1 MLLRNVNMLGNNEP
15 VNIKVCNGKIA
26 DVTPVDTIG
35 KAGHLTLSFRNVLII
50 PGLINSHDH
59 LDFNL
64 FPQLGGQVY
73 NNYTEWGKHL
83 HSAFKDEIAAV
94 LKIPAHLRYQWGV
107 YKNLLCGVTTVIN
120 HGEKTGLNTNLLTL
134 YEDSHC
140 LHSVSFEKNWKLK
153 LNNPAKKKQIVNIHI
168 GEGTDSKSSAEIDT
182 LIRFNMLKRK
192 LVGVHGVSMT
202 KEQASAFEALV
213 WCPESNFFLL
223 DKTAQ
228 VDLLQARTALLFGTD
243 STLTGNWNIWHHL
256 QSARNTGL
264 LADDEI
270 FLSVSVMAAAV
281 WELNSGSIAAGKDAD
296 LVVVNNKMGG
306 NGFDEFFSTN
316 PEDIL
321 LVVHKGS
328 ISLFDEILLPQLQG
342 TDIGNFS
349 RVFFGDCCKYVKG
362 DLPGLI
368 RNIRQYNRGVKFPVT
383 INEVIEL

>member
-1 MLLRNVNMLGNNEP
+1 
-15 VNIKVCNGKIA
+15 
-26 DVTPVDTIG
+26 
-35 KAGHLTLSFRNVLII
+35 
-50 PGLINSHDH
+50 
-59 LDFNL
+59 
-64 FPQLGGQVY
+64 
-73 NNYTEWGKHL
+73 
-83 HSAFKDEIAAV
+83 
-94 LKIPAHLRYQWGV
+94 
-107 YKNLLCGVTTVIN
+107 
-120 HGEKTGLNTNLLTL
+120 
-134 YEDSHC
+134 
-140 LHSVSFEKNWKLK
+140 
-153 LNNPAKKKQIVNIHI
+153 
-168 GEGTDSKSSAEIDT
+168 
-182 LIRFNMLKRK
+182 MLKRK

-243 STLTGNWNIWHHL
+243 STLTGNWDIWHHL
-256 QSARNTGL
+256 RSARNTGL

-270 FLSVSVMAAAV
+270 FLSVSAMAAAV

-306 NGFDEFFSTN
+306 NGFDEFFSTE

-362 DLPGLI
+362 DLPDLI
-368 RNIRQYNRGVKFPVT
+368 RNIRQYNPDVKFPIT